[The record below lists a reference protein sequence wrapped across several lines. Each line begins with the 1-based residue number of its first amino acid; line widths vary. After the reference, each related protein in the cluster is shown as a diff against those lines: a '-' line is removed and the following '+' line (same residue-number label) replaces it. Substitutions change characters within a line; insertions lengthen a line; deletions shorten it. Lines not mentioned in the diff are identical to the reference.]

1 MSVMEALQ
9 QLSDSELVEQLLE
22 NRENVILYFF
32 YEKYYSIFEYH
43 VYRIFSYEVRVQE
56 LVHEFFLYLYENN
69 WKHLRSYNSNL
80 SKLNTWI
87 SVVSF
92 RFFLNYKK
100 TKIDYN
106 NIISIYEQWDDKIM
120 QYKQE
125 CQKQI
130 KMDVTQAINSLK
142 NKMEQKVVSRLLLDG
157 AEIQE
162 VAAECNLSVDYVYTV
177 KSRAVAHLREIL
189 KAYKS

>member
-43 VYRIFSYEVRVQE
+43 VYRIFFFFLRVQE

>member
-1 MSVMEALQ
+1 MEALQ

>member
-69 WKHLRSYNSNL
+69 WKHLRSYNNNL

-106 NIISIYEQWDDKIM
+106 NIISIYEQWDDQIM

-125 CQKQI
+125 CQEQI

-162 VAAECNLSVDYVYTV
+162 VAVECNLSVDYVYTV

>member
-125 CQKQI
+125 CQEQI

>member
-1 MSVMEALQ
+1 
-9 QLSDSELVEQLLE
+9 
-22 NRENVILYFF
+22 
-32 YEKYYSIFEYH
+32 
-43 VYRIFSYEVRVQE
+43 
-56 LVHEFFLYLYENN
+56 
-69 WKHLRSYNSNL
+69 
-80 SKLNTWI
+80 
-87 SVVSF
+87 
-92 RFFLNYKK
+92 
-100 TKIDYN
+100 
-106 NIISIYEQWDDKIM
+106 M

-125 CQKQI
+125 CQEQI

>member
-1 MSVMEALQ
+1 MFVMEALQ

-125 CQKQI
+125 CQEQI

>member
-1 MSVMEALQ
+1 MEALQ

-106 NIISIYEQWDDKIM
+106 NNPLCIIIENKI
-120 QYKQE
+120 
-125 CQKQI
+125 
-130 KMDVTQAINSLK
+130 
-142 NKMEQKVVSRLLLDG
+142 
-157 AEIQE
+157 
-162 VAAECNLSVDYVYTV
+162 LSY
-177 KSRAVAHLREIL
+177 
-189 KAYKS
+189 